1 MLAEC
6 GLDEVGIEAAVRE
19 RLTLLN
25 K

>member
-6 GLDEVGIEAAVRE
+6 GLDEVGIEASIRE